1 MRFKSPKGRWK
12 WLLLLVVPFAAFA
25 VAGKLLNTSP
35 PTNRA
40 RTAPDAAPP
49 LRTRVYPLDLK
60 ATFDAA
66 REVIQHQTIYGG
78 DWRIVQTAR
87 DETDGAT
94 RHLDV
99 EVPVLFFTDDLT
111 VTLRAQGT
119 KTSVDVD
126 SMSRVGQGD
135 FGENRRHVEQFLRAL
150 DEKLGAS

>member
-40 RTAPDAAPP
+40 RTAP
-49 LRTRVYPLDLK
+49 
-60 ATFDAA
+60 DAA

-111 VTLRAQGT
+111 VTLRARGNQ
-119 KTSVDVD
+119 TSVDVD
-126 SMSRVGQGD
+126 SLSRVGQGD

-150 DEKLGAS
+150 DEKLKAS